1 MNSGLLNKVAEVYS
15 RQLNVDSYGSKSINY
30 KLVMKTRTNV
40 KRLDGNPS
48 VVNDEVIYTYPLSL
62 LFRTY
67 VPITDYCVVKIDNQF
82 YAVDSVVKEVSRQ
95 VVKVH
100 SIDETLINIIDD

>member
-1 MNSGLLNKVAEVYS
+1 
-15 RQLNVDSYGSKSINY
+15 
-30 KLVMKTRTNV
+30 MKTRTNV